1 MNCSILTPAFTISS
15 YDHTSL
21 LSQCAENLGV
31 EISDLE
37 LFTLVPLNQASQS
50 SPSSIVIKLK
60 QSPFSVTK
68 IEELL
73 MQRDQLFQQL
83 QKSRDALSSYSEK
96 LQEKKEPVTDEKSTR
111 KIVKL
116 EEDNKKLRQL
126 LK

>member
-15 YDHTSL
+15 SDHSSL
-21 LSQCAENLGV
+21 LSQCAENLGI
-31 EISDLE
+31 ETTDLE
-37 LFTLVPLNQASQS
+37 LFTLVPLSQANQA
-50 SPSSIVIKLK
+50 SSIVIKLK

-96 LQEKKEPVTDEKSTR
+96 LQEKKEPVADEKSTR